1 MTEVGCPRPGLI
13 NSRMQMSGGGVGC
26 LCLGGQSLRL
36 AKLRDSGGQRD
47 ELGHQR
53 YGRQRRV
60 TGQVPGQRDHPGG
73 AAQLIAVVAAPGQ
86 PPVLG
91 AGGTVVGVGRT
102 AQMRVA

>member
-26 LCLGGQSLRL
+26 LCLRGQSLRL
-36 AKLRDSGGQRD
+36 PKLRDSGSQRD

-60 TGQVPGQRDHPGG
+60 TAVMNWISSAVLLPG
-73 AAQLIAVVAAPGQ
+73 
-86 PPVLG
+86 
-91 AGGTVVGVGRT
+91 
-102 AQMRVA
+102 